1 MTRMDPELHVPTL
14 IAAAEQQSG
23 LNDLGD
29 TSILVGLN
37 KLVEAL
43 NTEANLTENGRKR
56 WETNIVNTLVNRLR
70 VEAHLKTHPELLQRP
85 VERPMFVF
93 GLPCRD

>member
-1 MTRMDPELHVPTL
+1 MDPKMHVPAL

-29 TSILVGLN
+29 TSFLVGLN

-56 WETNIVNTLVNRLR
+56 WETNIVSTLVNRLR
-70 VEAHLKTHPELLQRP
+70 VEAHLK
-85 VERPMFVF
+85 
-93 GLPCRD
+93 